1 MMELKSVLIVGLLSI
16 VATVPVMASM
26 LGGYKTVDPS
36 DGGVQRAV
44 TFAVSEMNMKSPR
57 AYHMKSTK
65 IVDASVQV
73 VSGKNYRVKFEVGV
87 KQCQKNGP
95 VPENLK
101 DCELVEGNKKKIC
114 EVVVW
119 EKLWL
124 NWKKLTSSQCSD
136 A

>member
-73 VSGKNYRVKFEVGV
+73 SSEYKNMS
-87 KQCQKNGP
+87 
-95 VPENLK
+95 
-101 DCELVEGNKKKIC
+101 
-114 EVVVW
+114 
-119 EKLWL
+119 L
-124 NWKKLTSSQCSD
+124 ND
-136 A
+136 V